1 MTEPERDVSSE
12 IQRGRR
18 FVLVAG
24 LAALVAATG
33 AAAQTATAQAFVDNL
48 YKPYLDKAFKGQ
60 PYEDASRFF
69 APALAQAME
78 RDYREARRRKEV
90 PTLNGDPFVDAQD
103 WEISKLAIDVATKG
117 DTATARVSFQNSGD
131 ATRLVLELVRTP
143 SGWRIAEIKGPS
155 GSLKALYKLK

>member
-1 MTEPERDVSSE
+1 MNEQEPDASSGK
-12 IQRGRR
+12 QGRR
-18 FVLVAG
+18 FVLAAG
-24 LAALVAATG
+24 LAALLAVTD
-33 AAAQTATAQAFVDNL
+33 AAAQAATAQAFVENL

-78 RDYREARRRKEV
+78 RDYREAKRRKEV

-103 WEISKLAIDVATKG
+103 WEISKLAIDVATNG
-117 DTATARVSFQNSGD
+117 DAATARVSFHNFGD

-143 SGWRIAEIKGPS
+143 AGWRIAEIKAPS
-155 GSLKALYKLK
+155 GSLKALYQLK